1 MKKIRGVPLCY
12 ALSALLILG
21 FVINTI
27 LDYSRYS
34 STLNSAPFYLWVV
47 VNALCFLVP
56 AAIFLLLGIV
66 LKNRQRKSAN
76 KTAKGV

>member
-12 ALSALLILG
+12 ALSALLCLG

>member
-56 AAIFLLLGIV
+56 AAIFLLLGVV